1 VVGDHRNETGGAS
14 EQGSASGGKP
24 QMQAAFICPIAPT
37 STGRK
42 PMMMSVTM
50 HPIWQS
56 GAVILGLGVAASML
70 LQLLVHRLLPEAVRR
85 DHTELGAAI
94 FAVIGTTYAVLLA
107 FMAMTAWE
115 RYSAAESLTRQE
127 ANLAARII
135 GVAESLPGP
144 ADGAI
149 RAGTLAY
156 LTHIVGVEWPDQ
168 IAGRTLPAT
177 DAALPGL
184 RRSVTGFVPAGEAQ
198 ARLQDVLI
206 GAVGD
211 LESARR
217 DRRLAAEGT
226 VPHLVWAVLLSG
238 GALLVGFS
246 FLLGAPGSALHLVM
260 TAALVASGLLVV
272 LLIVG
277 LSSPFHGALT
287 IAPDAYRA
295 VLDEAVAGA
304 PATR

>member
-1 VVGDHRNETGGAS
+1 
-14 EQGSASGGKP
+14 
-24 QMQAAFICPIAPT
+24 M
-37 STGRK
+37 
-42 PMMMSVTM
+42 MMMSVTM

-56 GAVILGLGVAASML
+56 GAVILAIGVAAAML
-70 LQLLVHRLLPEAVRR
+70 LQLLVHRLVPQAIRR

-115 RYSAAESLTRQE
+115 QYSAAGLLASHE
-127 ANLAARII
+127 ANLAAGIA
-135 GVAESLPGP
+135 GAAEGLPDP
-144 ADGAI
+144 ERAAI
-149 RAGTLAY
+149 RAGTVAY
-156 LTHIVGVEWPDQ
+156 LAHVVGVEWPDQ
-168 IAGRTLPAT
+168 VAGRALPAT
-177 DAALPGL
+177 EGELLRL
-184 RRSVTGFVPAGEAQ
+184 RRSVIGFATGSESQ

-211 LESARR
+211 LDSARR
-217 DRRLAAEGT
+217 DRILAAKGT
-226 VPHLVWAVLLSG
+226 IPHLVWLVLLSG

-246 FLLGAPGSALHLVM
+246 FLLGAPGSVLHLVM
-260 TAALVASGLLVV
+260 TGALVASGLLVV

-295 VLDEAVAGA
+295 VLEEISTA
-304 PATR
+304 PPASGP